1 MPAAVARAQAS
12 DANQASNRGRLH
24 RVDEDS
30 RGGRKQARSTED
42 LLRGRREGKIDSQK
56 TSACLRGA
64 ATWWLVAIPI
74 FFCENSGSLAIL
86 TAMRLASSRVS
97 KSSAAVRWGAGQI
110 GNRYPLGH
118 RLGLA
123 SLMTGTLPPL
133 PFQLPPLSSSRA
145 KQPG

>member
-1 MPAAVARAQAS
+1 MGTP
-12 DANQASNRGRLH
+12 
-24 RVDEDS
+24 
-30 RGGRKQARSTED
+30 
-42 LLRGRREGKIDSQK
+42 EGKIDSQK

-64 ATWWLVAIPI
+64 ATWWLVAMSPI
-74 FFCENSGSLAIL
+74 IFCENSGSLAIL

-97 KSSAAVRWGAGQI
+97 KSSAAVRWGADQI